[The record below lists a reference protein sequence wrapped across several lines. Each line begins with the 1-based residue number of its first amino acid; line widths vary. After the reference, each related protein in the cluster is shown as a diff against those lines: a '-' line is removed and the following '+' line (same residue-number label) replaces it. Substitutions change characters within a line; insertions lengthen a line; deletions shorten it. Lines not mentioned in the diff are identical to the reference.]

1 MKRYRAPVM
10 RPEIERM
17 EDKNA
22 PSAGLSAATLGAMP
36 HSAQVQIEASSRR
49 IQVFQVRLRGSEET
63 PPNDSRGTGQAT
75 LRLSRDGQ
83 TLSFVPSNHD
93 AVVQKQLTS
102 PPRADTHTAV

>member
-1 MKRYRAPVM
+1 MKRHRAPVM
-10 RPEIERM
+10 GPDIERR

-22 PSAGLSAATLGAMP
+22 PSAGLSAAALGAMS

-83 TLSFVPSNHD
+83 TFSFQGSVVLSKLSSQITGAHI
-93 AVVQKQLTS
+93 
-102 PPRADTHTAV
+102 H